1 MRPATLEENRFRDT
15 NQAFWRH
22 EPRLSAGPEAPAANG
37 KAASDLS
44 SVGLIFAKQAPK
56 TEIKTAFTNTTLL
69 LPAGLGSF
77 GSLQVLVC
85 GAEAIGATP
94 GDLPQPQAHFKL
106 QSKNFFDLAH
116 GQSPRWQA
124 DPPFRGGG
132 CLPLCCP
139 APLRACGNHTG
150 EAERC
155 YGIGLKL
162 FGFIPE
168 PLFGMIPE
176 CRSALSRNRVHLAPD
191 SPN

>member
-22 EPRLSAGPEAPAANG
+22 EPRLSAGREAPAANG

-116 GQSPRWQA
+116 ESTTLCSLNAQSN
-124 DPPFRGGG
+124 PPGE
-132 CLPLCCP
+132 P
-139 APLRACGNHTG
+139 AKVSASTATSICS
-150 EAERC
+150 RC
-155 YGIGLKL
+155 
-162 FGFIPE
+162 
-168 PLFGMIPE
+168 
-176 CRSALSRNRVHLAPD
+176 RN
-191 SPN
+191 SP